1 MEQQAWPDSIDVFF
15 PPLIQAR
22 LRHDVFSGSFGTQKI
37 SSHQSHQ
44 SCPAWP
50 SPQSSQDPI
59 WNIRSVTGLRPSA
72 AARSCGACLSPWI
85 TEAAVA
91 RQHNN
96 QKKKDNFENTTSERI
111 ASFQMLQWNTQE
123 IDLTLHTWKPVEDRI
138 FIYLLAKAP
147 YIPPTLESNNET
159 KFEACG
165 RNRITSGT
173 SGVALKACGWYRNG
187 PLGPCLAP
195 CARALVSTRTLW
207 SECFT
212 SSSWTTISSS
222 TSTTST
228 TSKLFSRCPPRF
240 GPPHWPRTWHPRSRC
255 VPKTP
260 LCHSLRPRRLAWP
273 GFLAVKQWTSMQEFD
288 NAPPGW

>member
-1 MEQQAWPDSIDVFF
+1 MKQQAWPDSIDVFF

-123 IDLTLHTWKPVEDRI
+123 IDLTLQTWKPVEDRI
-138 FIYLLAKAP
+138 FIYLLAKSTLYTSHPRIEQWNEVRSLRSKPHHLGHFWGGPQGLRVIPQWPSGPVPCALRKSLGVDSDLVKRMFHQQLVNHHQIFHLNDFNNVKAVQPLSPSVWTAP
-147 YIPPTLESNNET
+147 
-159 KFEACG
+159 
-165 RNRITSGT
+165 
-173 SGVALKACGWYRNG
+173 
-187 PLGPCLAP
+187 LAP
-195 CARALVSTRTLW
+195 DL
-207 SECFT
+207 T
-212 SSSWTTISSS
+212 S
-222 TSTTST
+222 
-228 TSKLFSRCPPRF
+228 P
-240 GPPHWPRTWHPRSRC
+240 
-255 VPKTP
+255 
-260 LCHSLRPRRLAWP
+260 
-273 GFLAVKQWTSMQEFD
+273 Q
-288 NAPPGW
+288 

>member
-1 MEQQAWPDSIDVFF
+1 MKQQAWPDSIDVFF

-123 IDLTLHTWKPVEDRI
+123 IDLTLQTWKPVEDRI

-228 TSKLFSRCPPRF
+228 
-240 GPPHWPRTWHPRSRC
+240 
-255 VPKTP
+255 
-260 LCHSLRPRRLAWP
+260 
-273 GFLAVKQWTSMQEFD
+273 
-288 NAPPGW
+288 